1 MQHLHPCTLAALG
14 KLRAEELI
22 REAAEW
28 RTALLATESIR
39 GHRSGVARALA
50 WWRSY
55 LRRGRAE
62 SAPLTEQEES

>member
-1 MQHLHPCTLAALG
+1 MQIHPCTLAALG

-28 RTALLATESIR
+28 RTALLATESTSR
-39 GHRSGVARALA
+39 HQGGLAQALA
-50 WWRSY
+50 SWRSY
-55 LRRGRAE
+55 LRRGRAD